1 METEFVTRSEYL
13 EYTKR
18 MDDADKRQDKRI
30 EMLEDTVKEFA
41 KLPILVEQI
50 KENQERQMVAQ
61 EKLAAKFDEFE
72 KKPLG
77 SINSARQS
85 VINTI
90 VNTLA
95 TLIVGGIGALIVMGL
110 AK

>member
-18 MDDADKRQDKRI
+18 MDEADKRQDKRI
-30 EMLEDTVKEFA
+30 EMLEDTVKELS

-50 KENQERQMVAQ
+50 KENQERQMQAQ

-72 KKPLG
+72 KKPLA